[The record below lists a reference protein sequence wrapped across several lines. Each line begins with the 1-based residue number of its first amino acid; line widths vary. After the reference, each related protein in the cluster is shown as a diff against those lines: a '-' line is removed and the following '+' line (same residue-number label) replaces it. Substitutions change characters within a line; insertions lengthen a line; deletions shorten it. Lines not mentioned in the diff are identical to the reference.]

1 MKKHSLVVWALVA
14 YSSFSYSEFISDQS
28 GNAAANGQTWIMTNI
43 LPPETGLVVNGV
55 IYRYTTEKNTADD
68 MVVNIQNQNALEAG
82 YIFQQSDDWSGLPQN
97 TITNSVPIND
107 IPQAYWGNGEI
118 DVQGTGQ
125 VVDPFVIYSYRY
137 RDCSNPLLYSEC
149 PQTVDLS
156 NIPGMNGVDAYD
168 PLDNPYV
175 QDALDN
181 ETELREEDEEFA
193 EEESEEDKERLERGL
208 AAADSALS
216 LAAGVSQDAMLQ
228 AMARVEMITNYTQR
242 TIPGGVYQETISL
255 PDAKISDNKQGLRV
269 GLAQQLLHDKMVNS
283 QYNK

>member
-1 MKKHSLVVWALVA
+1 
-14 YSSFSYSEFISDQS
+14 
-28 GNAAANGQTWIMTNI
+28 
-43 LPPETGLVVNGV
+43 
-55 IYRYTTEKNTADD
+55 
-68 MVVNIQNQNALEAG
+68 
-82 YIFQQSDDWSGLPQN
+82 
-97 TITNSVPIND
+97 
-107 IPQAYWGNGEI
+107 
-118 DVQGTGQ
+118 
-125 VVDPFVIYSYRY
+125 
-137 RDCSNPLLYSEC
+137 
-149 PQTVDLS
+149 
-156 NIPGMNGVDAYD
+156 MNGVDAYD

-242 TIPGGVYQETISL
+242 TIPGGVYNETVSL
-255 PDAKISDNKQGLRV
+255 PDGEISDNKSGLRV